1 MCIEKKDREYEYAKN
16 KWEGLENTGSRTE
29 GNTREQG
36 WENGTWDRT
45 GKVRGRD
52 AGTRS
57 LIPMSGLL
65 SMCIR

>member
-36 WENGTWDRT
+36 WENGTWDKT
-45 GKVRGRD
+45 GKGSK
-52 AGTRS
+52 GHRS
-57 LIPMSGLL
+57 
-65 SMCIR
+65 